1 MTTTPP
7 SLAWFSGDIEQR
19 FGVRGGRF
27 TRANAVF
34 AFTIALICT
43 VAVYV
48 CMLPFQ
54 DRHIVQMFTERGAVQ
69 YVIVLFTFWCLIM
82 LAVKWQK
89 LAFQERALKVRLVP
103 SSADFVLSVATVN
116 DVLNRLH
123 ESCDDPR
130 QFILFNRLDLALS
143 NLRNMG
149 RISDLDDALRSQ
161 ADNDEDS
168 AESSYTLLRGLIW
181 AIPVLGFIGTVQGL
195 SMAIGNFGSVLG
207 STAEISAIKP
217 ALQGV
222 TGGLAVAFETTFVA
236 LVAALGIQLIL
247 TGVKR
252 REEQLLDDC
261 REYCQRQLVAR
272 LRITP
277 FEAGR

>member
-1 MTTTPP
+1 MTTTSP
-7 SLAWFSGDIEQR
+7 SLSWFASDIEQR

-27 TRANAVF
+27 TRANSLFTFAIAVV
-34 AFTIALICT
+34 LT
-43 VAVYV
+43 VAAYL
-48 CMLPFQ
+48 CMLPFHHH
-54 DRHIVQMFTERGAVQ
+54 RFVQMFTDRGAVQ
-69 YVIVLFTFWCLIM
+69 YVIVLFSFWSLIM

-89 LAFQERALKVRLVP
+89 VRLQARALRTRLVP
-103 SSADFVLSVATVN
+103 DSPDFVLSVATVG

-123 ESCDDPR
+123 ALCDDPR
-130 QFILFNRLDLALS
+130 QFVLFNRIEMALS

-149 RISDLDDALRSQ
+149 RISDLDDALKSN
-161 ADNDEDS
+161 AENDED
-168 AESSYTLLRGLIW
+168 AMESSFTLLRGLVW

-222 TGGLAVAFETTFVA
+222 TAGLAIAFETTFVG
-236 LVAALGIQLIL
+236 LVAALAIQLIL

-261 REYCQRQLVAR
+261 REYCQRQLVSK

-277 FEAGR
+277 FDMGR